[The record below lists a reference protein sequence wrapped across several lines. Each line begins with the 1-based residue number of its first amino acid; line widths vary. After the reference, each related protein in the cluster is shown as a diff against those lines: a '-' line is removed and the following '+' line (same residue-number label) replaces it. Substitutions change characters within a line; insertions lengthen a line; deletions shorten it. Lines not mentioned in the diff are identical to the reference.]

1 LNRLANEGKEKLND
15 TRTTLVATDMV
26 RTVAL
31 ESYAKECC
39 DLGPLCDRT
48 AIEHSTEHF
57 GQLVVYYRA
66 NNLIPPRNPG
76 ANAFSAKEP

>member
-1 LNRLANEGKEKLND
+1 
-15 TRTTLVATDMV
+15 VATDMV

-31 ESYAKECC
+31 ESYAKECS
-39 DLGPLCDRT
+39 DLGPPCDRT

-66 NNLIPPRNPG
+66 NNLVPPESRR
-76 ANAFSAKEP
+76 